1 MKYQLFIDTV
11 SQPGVRVA
19 IKQADKLIA
28 ERSWAGDRQ
37 QAEQLLPGI
46 LELLTEQKL
55 TWSDLEVIQVANQ
68 AGSFTS
74 LRIGVVT
81 ANALAYA
88 LGLSVAGTSGQ
99 LLKSDGYQII
109 EPEYS
114 GQPNITTKK
123 TVKWGVF
130 RFIFDWTQIFHS

>member
-11 SQPGVRVA
+11 SQTGVTVV
-19 IKQADKLIA
+19 IKQADKLIT
-28 ERSWAGDRQ
+28 ERFWAGDRQ
-37 QAEQLLPGI
+37 QAEQLLPSI
-46 LELLTEQKL
+46 LELLTEQQL
-55 TWSDLEVIQVANQ
+55 GWSDLEVIQVANQ

-88 LGLSVAGTSGQ
+88 LGLSVTGTSGQ
-99 LLKSDGYQII
+99 SLQSDSYQIV

-114 GQPNITTKK
+114 GQPNITIKK
-123 TVKWGVF
+123 VVK
-130 RFIFDWTQIFHS
+130 

>member
-11 SQPGVRVA
+11 SQPGVRVT
-19 IKQADKLIA
+19 IKQADKLIT
-28 ERSWAGDRQ
+28 ERFWTGDRQ

-46 LELLTEQKL
+46 LQLLTEQQL
-55 TWSDLEVIQVANQ
+55 EWSDLSAIQVANQ
-68 AGSFTS
+68 GGSFTS
-74 LRIGVVT
+74 LRVGVVT

-88 LGLSVAGTSGQ
+88 LGLAVTGTDGQ
-99 LLKSDGYQII
+99 PLQSDGYQIV

-123 TVKWGVF
+123 VVK
-130 RFIFDWTQIFHS
+130 

>member
-11 SQPGVRVA
+11 SQTGVSAA
-19 IKQADKLIA
+19 IKRGNKLIA
-28 ERSWAGDRQ
+28 ERFWTGDRQ

-55 TWSDLEVIQVANQ
+55 NWSDLSAIQVANQ
-68 AGSFTS
+68 GGSFTS

-88 LGLSVAGTSGQ
+88 LNLPVAGTSGQ
-99 LLKSDGYQII
+99 SLQSDGYQIV

-114 GQPNITTKK
+114 GQPNITIKK
-123 TVKWGVF
+123 VVK
-130 RFIFDWTQIFHS
+130 

>member
-28 ERSWAGDRQ
+28 ERFWAGDRQ

-55 TWSDLEVIQVANQ
+55 SWSDLSAIQVANQ
-68 AGSFTS
+68 GGSFTS

-88 LGLSVAGTSGQ
+88 LGLAVTGTDGQ
-99 LLKSDGYQII
+99 PLQIDGCQIV

-114 GQPNITTKK
+114 GQPNITIKK
-123 TVKWGVF
+123 VVK
-130 RFIFDWTQIFHS
+130 

>member
-19 IKQADKLIA
+19 IKQADKLIT
-28 ERSWAGDRQ
+28 ERYWSGDRQ

-46 LELLTEQKL
+46 SELLTEQQL
-55 TWSDLEVIQVANQ
+55 EWSDLSAIQVANQ
-68 AGSFTS
+68 GGSFTS

-88 LGLSVAGTSGQ
+88 LGLPVTGTDGQ
-99 LLKSDGYQII
+99 PLQSDGYQIV

-114 GQPNITTKK
+114 GQPNITIKK
-123 TVKWGVF
+123 SSK
-130 RFIFDWTQIFHS
+130 

>member
-11 SQPGVRVA
+11 SQPGVVAA
-19 IKQADKLIA
+19 IKQADELMAK
-28 ERSWAGDRQ
+28 RFWAGDRQ

-46 LELLTEQKL
+46 LELLAEQKL
-55 TWSDLEVIQVANQ
+55 EWSDLDAIQVINQ
-68 AGSFTS
+68 GGSFTS

-88 LGLSVAGTSGQ
+88 LGLPVAGTSGQ
-99 LLKSDGYQII
+99 PLPSDGYQIV

-114 GQPNITTKK
+114 GQPNITIKK
-123 TVKWGVF
+123 TVK
-130 RFIFDWTQIFHS
+130 

>member
-11 SQPGVRVA
+11 SQLGVTVA
-19 IKQADKLIA
+19 LKQADKLIT
-28 ERSWAGDRQ
+28 EHFWAGDRQ

-46 LELLTEQKL
+46 LELLAEQKL
-55 TWSDLEVIQVANQ
+55 GWSYLDAIQVANQ
-68 AGSFTS
+68 GGSFTS

-88 LGLSVAGTSGQ
+88 LGLPVTGTNGQ
-99 LLKSDGYQII
+99 PLQGDSYQIV

-114 GQPNITTKK
+114 GQPNITLKK
-123 TVKWGVF
+123 VAE
-130 RFIFDWTQIFHS
+130 

>member
-11 SQPGVRVA
+11 SQFGVTVTL
-19 IKQADKLIA
+19 KQADKLIT
-28 ERSWAGDRQ
+28 EHFWAGDRR

-46 LELLTEQKL
+46 LELLAEQKL
-55 TWSDLEVIQVANQ
+55 AWSDLGDIQVANQ
-68 AGSFTS
+68 GGSFTS

-88 LGLSVAGTSGQ
+88 LGLPVTGISGQ
-99 LLKSDGYQII
+99 SLQGDGYQIV

-114 GQPNITTKK
+114 GQPNITIRK
-123 TVKWGVF
+123 VAE
-130 RFIFDWTQIFHS
+130 

>member
-11 SQPGVRVA
+11 SQTGVTVV
-19 IKQADKLIA
+19 IKQADKLIT
-28 ERSWAGDRQ
+28 ERFWAGDRQ
-37 QAEQLLPGI
+37 QAEQLLPSI
-46 LELLTEQKL
+46 LELLTEQQL
-55 TWSDLEVIQVANQ
+55 GWSDLEAIQVVNQ

-88 LGLSVAGTSGQ
+88 LGLLVTGTSGQ

-123 TVKWGVF
+123 TVK
-130 RFIFDWTQIFHS
+130 

>member
-11 SQPGVRVA
+11 SQSGVRVA
-19 IKQADKLIA
+19 IKQGNKLIV
-28 ERSWAGDRQ
+28 ERFWAGDRQ
-37 QAEQLLPGI
+37 QAEQLLAGI
-46 LELLTEQKL
+46 LGLLIEQQL
-55 TWSDLEVIQVANQ
+55 EWADLADIQVANQ
-68 AGSFTS
+68 GGSFTS

-123 TVKWGVF
+123 TVK
-130 RFIFDWTQIFHS
+130 

>member
-11 SQPGVRVA
+11 SQAGVRVA
-19 IKQADKLIA
+19 IKQADKLIV
-28 ERSWAGDRQ
+28 ERFWPGDRQ

-46 LELLTEQKL
+46 LELLAEQKL
-55 TWSDLEVIQVANQ
+55 TWSDLKGIQVANQ
-68 AGSFTS
+68 GGSFTS

-88 LGLSVAGTSGQ
+88 LGLAVTGTDGQ
-99 LLKSDGYQII
+99 PLQSDGYQIV

-114 GQPNITTKK
+114 GQPNITLKK
-123 TVKWGVF
+123 AVK
-130 RFIFDWTQIFHS
+130 

>member
-11 SQPGVRVA
+11 SQAGVRVA
-19 IKQADKLIA
+19 IKQADKLIV
-28 ERSWAGDRQ
+28 ERFWLGDRQ

-46 LELLTEQKL
+46 LELLIEQQL
-55 TWSDLEVIQVANQ
+55 EWSDLTDIQVVNYG
-68 AGSFTS
+68 GSFTS

-88 LGLSVAGTSGQ
+88 LNLAVAGTSGQ
-99 LLKSDGYQII
+99 SLQSDGYQIV

-114 GQPNITTKK
+114 GQPNITIKK
-123 TVKWGVF
+123 VVK
-130 RFIFDWTQIFHS
+130 

>member
-11 SQPGVRVA
+11 SQAGVSVA
-19 IKQADKLIA
+19 IKQADKLIV
-28 ERSWAGDRQ
+28 ERFWTGDRQ

-46 LELLTEQKL
+46 LELLIEQQL
-55 TWSDLEVIQVANQ
+55 EWSDLIDIQVVNYG
-68 AGSFTS
+68 GSFTS

-88 LGLSVAGTSGQ
+88 LSLPVAGTSGQ
-99 LLKSDGYQII
+99 SLQSDGYQIV

-114 GQPNITTKK
+114 GQPNITIKK
-123 TVKWGVF
+123 VVK
-130 RFIFDWTQIFHS
+130 

>member
-19 IKQADKLIA
+19 IKQGNKLIV
-28 ERSWAGDRQ
+28 ERFWAGDRQ
-37 QAEQLLPGI
+37 QAEQLLPSI
-46 LELLTEQKL
+46 LELLTEQQL
-55 TWSDLEVIQVANQ
+55 GWSDLEAIQVANQ

-88 LGLSVAGTSGQ
+88 LGLSVTGTSGQ
-99 LLKSDGYQII
+99 SLQSDSYQIV

-123 TVKWGVF
+123 TVK
-130 RFIFDWTQIFHS
+130 

>member
-11 SQPGVRVA
+11 SQAGVRVA
-19 IKQADKLIA
+19 IKQADKLIT
-28 ERSWAGDRQ
+28 ERFWAGDRQ

-55 TWSDLEVIQVANQ
+55 SWSDLSAIQVANQ
-68 AGSFTS
+68 GGSFTS

-88 LGLSVAGTSGQ
+88 LGLSVVGISGQ
-99 LLKSDGYQII
+99 ALQSDGYQIV

-114 GQPNITTKK
+114 GQPNITIKK
-123 TVKWGVF
+123 VVK
-130 RFIFDWTQIFHS
+130 